1 MPGTT
6 RKERRIAPRQA
17 APRRTTVLAGAA
29 RTRRFEHLIGSG
41 QRLSDV
47 RSEAAWLRSLIDE
60 ATQLSGARRVL
71 LMLEGPDGLQL
82 AGASVPPYE
91 VAAALLQAVSPW
103 LDEARRSRLGSLR
116 HGPQGVAAVDQ
127 RSCLVVPLLAQHDM
141 LGCLYADIDGQ
152 FGRFESADRDLLAV
166 LASQAAMALA
176 NIRATVALE
185 QKVAARDARL
195 EQRAGELAL
204 INSIQ
209 QGMAAKLEFQAIVDV
224 VGEKLREVFASK
236 DLYVG
241 LLDADGKTMHM
252 PYAVEHGVR
261 QNHSAFAPS
270 ESKVWYREVRAGRTL
285 VARNAAEFAAYQMAV
300 VPGTDMPSSGV
311 YVPVMVGER
320 YIGQVGME
328 SFEREDAF
336 DAAAVRLLETVAS
349 SLGTALENARL
360 FDETQ
365 RLLQETEQ
373 RATELTVINSIQ
385 QGMSGS
391 LDFQAIV
398 DLVGDKL
405 REVLHTG
412 SVGIRWYDTQANL
425 IRYLY
430 EYEHG
435 VRLEIAPNPPAP
447 GGPWEVMVRTRRP
460 IVANTRAEIAALGVQ
475 TIPGTSESF
484 AMIQVPILAGDRV
497 LGKIDLED
505 YERENAFGEAQIR
518 LLTTVAASMGTALE
532 NARLFDETQRLL
544 KETERRSSEL
554 AVINSIQQGMA
565 RELNFQAIV
574 DLVGD
579 KLREMFSTGDI
590 GINWRDEQ
598 TDLIHHL
605 YTYEHGKRLSFP
617 PSPYRPNSKLGQ
629 ALVGGQSVVL
639 GSQAAIAA
647 FGIKTTPG
655 TDACLSVV
663 FVPIHIAGE
672 TACVDTDRELRT
684 RGRVR
689 RTGSAPADHDRRK
702 HGRGA
707 AERAPVRRDAA
718 QRARI
723 VGAVRRRPR
732 PRRRRSTWPP

>member
-1 MPGTT
+1 
-6 RKERRIAPRQA
+6 
-17 APRRTTVLAGAA
+17 
-29 RTRRFEHLIGSG
+29 
-41 QRLSDV
+41 
-47 RSEAAWLRSLIDE
+47 
-60 ATQLSGARRVL
+60 
-71 LMLEGPDGLQL
+71 
-82 AGASVPPYE
+82 
-91 VAAALLQAVSPW
+91 
-103 LDEARRSRLGSLR
+103 
-116 HGPQGVAAVDQ
+116 
-127 RSCLVVPLLAQHDM
+127 
-141 LGCLYADIDGQ
+141 
-152 FGRFESADRDLLAV
+152 
-166 LASQAAMALA
+166 
-176 NIRATVALE
+176 
-185 QKVAARDARL
+185 
-195 EQRAGELAL
+195 
-204 INSIQ
+204 
-209 QGMAAKLEFQAIVDV
+209 
-224 VGEKLREVFASK
+224 
-236 DLYVG
+236 
-241 LLDADGKTMHM
+241 
-252 PYAVEHGVR
+252 
-261 QNHSAFAPS
+261 
-270 ESKVWYREVRAGRTL
+270 
-285 VARNAAEFAAYQMAV
+285 
-300 VPGTDMPSSGV
+300 
-311 YVPVMVGER
+311 
-320 YIGQVGME
+320 ME

-365 RLLQETEQ
+365 RLLHETEQ
-373 RATELTVINSIQ
+373 RATELAVINSIQ

-391 LDFQAIV
+391 LAFQAIV

-412 SVGIRWYDTQANL
+412 NVGIRWYDAQANL

-447 GGPWEVMVRTRRP
+447 CGPWEVMVRTRRP

-475 TIPGTSESF
+475 TIPGTSASF

-639 GSQAAIAA
+639 GSQAAIADY
-647 FGIKTTPG
+647 GIKTTPG

-672 TACVDTDRELRT
+672 LRASIQIESFEREDAFDEPAVHLLSTIAASMGVALQNARLFDETQRNARESSALSDVGRDLSSTLDLATVMDRIAAHAKDLLVAENSAIFLPEPGGKTFRAIVALGEIADELKATVIEPGQGIIGSLMQSGKPEFINDTAADSRALQIAGTESRRDERLMVVPLLAGDAVQGAMAVWRTGGSPFEARSWHSWTACRC
-684 RGRVR
+684 
-689 RTGSAPADHDRRK
+689 
-702 HGRGA
+702 
-707 AERAPVRRDAA
+707 
-718 QRARI
+718 
-723 VGAVRRRPR
+723 RPTSR
-732 PRRRRSTWPP
+732 